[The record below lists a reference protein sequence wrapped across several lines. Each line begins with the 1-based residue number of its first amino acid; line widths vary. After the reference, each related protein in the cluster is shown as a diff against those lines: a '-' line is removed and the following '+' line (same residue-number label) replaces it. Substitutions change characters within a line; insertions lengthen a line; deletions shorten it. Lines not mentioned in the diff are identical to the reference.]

1 MRARGSQ
8 RAMRIV
14 EVESMHTIYVE
25 TDCKRTTTPIVQD
38 HRQYREGGL
47 AQSMVKYTECC

>member
-25 TDCKRTTTPIVQD
+25 TSCKRVTTPIVQN

-47 AQSMVKYTECC
+47 AQSMVTYTECC